1 MERKGNI
8 FIISAPSG
16 TGKSTICKELIKT
29 IPDLV
34 LSVSYTTRGMRR
46 GEVDGIDYFFI
57 SDEEFEKKIKSNFF
71 IEWAEV
77 YGKKYG
83 TSGEFL
89 KKMLTEGK
97 DILLEIDVKGAKNI
111 KKLFDE
117 SIAIFVLPPSI
128 EELERRM
135 KLRNE
140 NSSEDMEI
148 RLKRARDEIMESRF
162 YDYIVINDD
171 LKSAVEKI
179 KSIIIAERHKQSKMQ
194 RLITLRF
201 LSSTIKGGD

>member
-1 MERKGNI
+1 
-8 FIISAPSG
+8 
-16 TGKSTICKELIKT
+16 
-29 IPDLV
+29 
-34 LSVSYTTRGMRR
+34 MRR